1 MPLLICE
8 DDALIAMD
16 LQDEAARRT
25 MGEIVV
31 VANSRDALEA
41 LETGAFDAAI
51 VDLHL
56 EDGRSGPHIA
66 RRLAE
71 RAIHTVILSGGE
83 LHCDELAHAS
93 HIFIRKPT
101 PAEIVIDCAALGFPQ
116 ASLHCA

>member
-16 LQDEAARRT
+16 LHEEAARRP
-25 MGEIVV
+25 MGDIVV
-31 VANSRDALEA
+31 VANSDEAMRALES
-41 LETGAFDAAI
+41 GIFDAAI

-56 EDGRSGPHIA
+56 EDGRSGPRIA

-83 LHCDELAHAS
+83 LHCEELADAS

-101 PAEIVIDCAALGFPQ
+101 PADIVIDCAALGY
-116 ASLHCA
+116 A